1 MWLFVSSESPGEW
14 LVCQIIRAHAATIY
28 PYSYKHSDSYLCCPR
43 PLFSTSIRPALS
55 QTREYFVAAEEV
67 VWDYA
72 PFNGEMCGGTLVPF
86 SDNAKTF
93 VEPGPDKIGRKYIKA
108 LYVEY
113 TDATFKEKKVWVSLW
128 RPIFRML
135 PRCNLG

>member
-1 MWLFVSSESPGEW
+1 L
-14 LVCQIIRAHAATIY
+14 
-28 PYSYKHSDSYLCCPR
+28 
-43 PLFSTSIRPALS
+43 
-55 QTREYFVAAEEV
+55 QTREYFIAAEEV

-93 VEPGPDKIGRKYIKA
+93 VEPGPDKVGRKYVKA

-113 TDATFKEKKVWVSLW
+113 TDATFKEKKVNRTRDAADLW
-128 RPIFRML
+128 TDQTLHNALIGSRVAGVL
-135 PRCNLG
+135 D